1 MNAIG
6 IKRLLSSR
14 FFIHTLK
21 IFNVN
26 TFFLDE
32 EKIDEYFSILAVF
45 HLVIL
50 DLHVL
55 TLCGAGANDSM
66 LSCLGRLLLRQF
78 LLAV

>member
-1 MNAIG
+1 MQIEIALSWHYAIISNATLKNLSLFYAAFISKTVNAIG

-26 TFFLDE
+26 TFFLEE

-45 HLVIL
+45 HL
-50 DLHVL
+50 D
-55 TLCGAGANDSM
+55 
-66 LSCLGRLLLRQF
+66 
-78 LLAV
+78 

>member
-26 TFFLDE
+26 TFFLEE
-32 EKIDEYFSILAVF
+32 EKIDEYFSILAAF
-45 HLVIL
+45 HL
-50 DLHVL
+50 D
-55 TLCGAGANDSM
+55 
-66 LSCLGRLLLRQF
+66 
-78 LLAV
+78 